1 MPPNKNSGKRKSSA
15 PQDNRQQRQALAAHN
30 GDRQINIS
38 GSSVLTDQSNQR
50 RTSSAST
57 NQGGASQKTQRS
69 YSATLGLPRTITG
82 PPSVVAV
89 SGEDSNLHVAGENQC
104 KVWFEACQNSGR
116 LTNKALLEKDI
127 STYVRYTLFPDL
139 KFIMSDNQ
147 LHYSTDPS
155 TLSRIICKAMGM
167 VEPTVAVTWWEAY
180 KDMIADVLNA
190 KRADV
195 TGALKKVFMRK

>member
-1 MPPNKNSGKRKSSA
+1 
-15 PQDNRQQRQALAAHN
+15 
-30 GDRQINIS
+30 
-38 GSSVLTDQSNQR
+38 
-50 RTSSAST
+50 
-57 NQGGASQKTQRS
+57 
-69 YSATLGLPRTITG
+69 
-82 PPSVVAV
+82 VVAV
-89 SGEDSNLHVAGENQC
+89 NGEDSNLHVAGENQC
-104 KVWFEACQNSGR
+104 KVWFDACQNSGR
-116 LTNKALLEKDI
+116 LTNKALLEKDN

-147 LHYSTDPS
+147 LHFSTDPS